1 MRYLRQR
8 LERTPSWF
16 LAAYVALV
24 DAAVC
29 FGIVPFELYC
39 RSLAAGQHAGISLL
53 LGILALNAALTLL
66 LIGARVASTAL
77 IARGAK
83 RGALAMVPVLY
94 RKKPRAR

>member
-8 LERTPSWF
+8 LERIPTWF

-39 RSLAAGQHAGISLL
+39 RSLLTGRHAGVPFLC
-53 LGILALNAALTLL
+53 GILAANAV
-66 LIGARVASTAL
+66 LIVVLVVAMAASTAL
-77 IARGAK
+77 IARGA
-83 RGALAMVPVLY
+83 RRTAFAVVPAF
-94 RKKPRAR
+94 RARQRRSR

>member
-8 LERTPSWF
+8 LERTPTWF

-24 DAAVC
+24 DAALC

-39 RSLAAGQHAGISLL
+39 RTLLAAHSAGAAVLC
-53 LGILALNAALTLL
+53 GILAANAALMMMLL
-66 LIGARVASTAL
+66 GAMAASTAL

-83 RGALAMVPVLY
+83 RTAFAVVPVL
-94 RKKPRAR
+94 RTRRRSR

>member
-8 LERTPSWF
+8 LERTPTWF
-16 LAAYVALV
+16 LAAYVAFV

-39 RSLAAGQHAGISLL
+39 RTLLAGQHAGVSLL
-53 LGILALNAALTLL
+53 LGILAANAALTLV
-66 LIGARVASTAL
+66 LIGAMAASTAL

-83 RGALAMVPVLY
+83 RTALAVVPALQ
-94 RKKPRAR
+94 RKRRRAR